1 MGNSLENLEVYR
13 LADEIGDL
21 AWLVY
26 NQLGRNFQ
34 YYIGNQFFDAADSIS
49 ANIAEGYGRYHY
61 RDVINFNNYA
71 RGSAYETINWTKK
84 LRTRKLAKEAELN
97 QILEMLETEIRKIN
111 GYNRYLRNKNNG
123 KYNCQ
128 IFQWLSETN

>member
-1 MGNSLENLEVYR
+1 MGNSLENLEVYQ
-13 LADEIGDL
+13 LAQEIGDL
-21 AWLVY
+21 AWMIY
-26 NQLGRNFQ
+26 NQLDKNFQ
-34 YYIGNQFFDAADSIS
+34 FHIGNQFLDAADSIS

-84 LRTRKLAKEAELN
+84 LRTRKLTEEAELN

-111 GYNRYLRNKNNG
+111 GYNRYLRNKN
-123 KYNCQ
+123 K
-128 IFQWLSETN
+128 